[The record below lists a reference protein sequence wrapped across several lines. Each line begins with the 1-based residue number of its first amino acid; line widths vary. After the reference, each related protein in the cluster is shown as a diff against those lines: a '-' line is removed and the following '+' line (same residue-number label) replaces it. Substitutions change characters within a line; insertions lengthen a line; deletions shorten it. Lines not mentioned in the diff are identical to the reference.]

1 LKSLSVVTIFFILLS
16 FPQFQN
22 DTSNIPR
29 EGDEIQYWQ
38 IGYGIYKSGEYRR
51 IPISNSY
58 TEQEEVEL
66 GYRRGE
72 PVYPFLIYIALK
84 TFNFNNSIDVSNCTS
99 IKCEVFNEEIF
110 ALSIFLYFL
119 KFLCILMVYKTLKL
133 QYSNSFS
140 LLLSLAVIL
149 ILPYEFKD
157 LITSIFLTF
166 GLYYFERN
174 KYFSAVFFGLLPL
187 SNAVFLYVL
196 PVILLLFYLVRKKRI
211 KEFFI
216 MLFVFVLPS
225 FIWMTRNYVNVDEF
239 SITGRGAE
247 VLALR
252 AEYSTLTYEQIGH
265 GFIYYTPGKPFV
277 LGAIQGRLWPKV
289 TSAGSDIIYNR
300 MDPNSAYKK
309 GKNLTGNV
317 GERFNKISN
326 ANDTYIEEQKK
337 LHYVSINTIKE
348 NIDKHLLLS
357 FVFGYRGLFPPIN
370 YEFINYFELN
380 KPVTFALK
388 EIFSILRLIIIPY
401 SLFLS
406 FKSIINKNISFSLL
420 LMLFTWAFYSSAT
433 HFIPRYATNLVIPAI
448 FCLSNIHRNTNKNI
462 FNK

>member
-1 LKSLSVVTIFFILLS
+1 MKNLSVLTIFFILLS
-16 FPQFQN
+16 FPQFKE

-38 IGYGIYKSGEYRR
+38 IGYGIYNSGEYKRV
-51 IPISNSY
+51 PISYTY
-58 TEQEEVEL
+58 TEEEEVEL

-72 PVYPFLIYIALK
+72 PVYPFLIFLTLK
-84 TFNFNNSIDVSNCTS
+84 IFNFDNLIDVSDCTS
-99 IKCEVFNEEIF
+99 IKCDVLNEEVF
-110 ALSIFLYFL
+110 ALSIFFYFL
-119 KFLCILMVYKTLKL
+119 KFLCILIVYKTLKFR
-133 QYSNSFS
+133 YSNLFS

-157 LITSIFLTF
+157 LITSIFLAF

-174 KYFSAVFFGLLPL
+174 KYLSAVFFGFLPL
-187 SNAVFLYVL
+187 SNAIFLYILPVVFL
-196 PVILLLFYLVRKKRI
+196 IFSLVRKKRL
-211 KEFFI
+211 KETLIIFFI
-216 MLFVFVLPS
+216 FVFPS
-225 FIWMTRNYVNVDEF
+225 LIWMTRNYINVDEF

-247 VLALR
+247 VLAIR
-252 AEYSTLTYEQIGH
+252 AEYSTLTYEQIRH
-265 GFIYYTPGKPFV
+265 GFIYYTPGKPFI
-277 LGAIQGRLWPKV
+277 LGAVQGRLWPKV
-289 TSAGSDIIYNR
+289 TSAGSDVLYDR
-300 MDPNSAYKK
+300 MNPNSAYKK
-309 GKNLTGNV
+309 GKSLTGNI

-326 ANDTYIEEQKK
+326 ANDTYTEEQKK
-337 LHYVSINTIKE
+337 LQSVSINTIKE

-380 KPVTFALK
+380 NSVTFVLK
-388 EIFSILRLIIIPY
+388 EIFSVLRLIIIPY

-420 LMLFTWAFYSSAT
+420 LFLFTWGFYASIT

-448 FCLSNIHRNTNKNI
+448 FYLSNINRNTKTKDF
-462 FNK
+462 FN